1 MGKPFSYILLSFIL
15 CLLSMTGMAQQVT
28 LSGVVTDGKDK
39 RPLPGV
45 AVSLRNS
52 DGKRIVK
59 YAVTKKDGSWQMP
72 VAQFPKGHLLLFSMM
87 GYGTDTVR
95 VEEGRNRYDIILDEK
110 SIRLKEVMVK
120 SPNIRQR
127 GDTLSYNVASF
138 ADASDKTLADVLK
151 KMPGIEVSASGEIKH
166 NGKTLNKF
174 YIEGHDMLGGRYS
187 LATSNIHQ
195 KDVATVE
202 VLQNHQP
209 VKALEDMSFSDNP
222 AINIRLKES
231 AKSRLVGTLKAGGG
245 VNPDVWIAEGTLMR
259 FTKKTQLLNTIK
271 SNNTGGNIGKES
283 NLLITDDEGGL
294 LSREYTLKDYIDLR
308 PDRLTDIDEDRV
320 RDNRS
325 HSVALNNL
333 WAIGGSTDISTQFIY
348 NHDRLV
354 SASQSST
361 SYFLNDSTIVNE
373 ENQRAKTKQNQLTAS
388 VALNTNTDRL
398 YLSNTLSTDIK
409 WNDIGIVTT
418 GTYPNT
424 QAADVPSY
432 KVKNRLE
439 LLKRNGNRAYTFNS
453 YTTITSNPHTLSVER
468 GAERQWQS
476 MKSRAFYSN
485 NSTSLGF
492 YLHPFTISMKAGLIV
507 MSRSMESKAEGLPDS
522 LGMAANHVGMNFLRV
537 YVSPEA
543 EYSRHG
549 WNIRMSVPVSYTPYM
564 YKDKLLDCSDSHHK
578 VLFSP
583 NAFAK
588 YTFSS
593 HFDMSLSGGIMQRE
607 INEQD
612 FYGGLIMSDYRNLSL
627 GYIDYATDRVNHL
640 SLGLNYKQPLHT
652 LFANASLS
660 RSRSENHRIT
670 SRNFVGDYIINSYE
684 SGDIHTD
691 SWMASARV
699 GKGLGF
705 MRGMINL
712 SANYM
717 DFEGTMLQS
726 AILSHYR
733 SQMWSL
739 SAKLNLRPAECLQL
753 TYNIDYAHESMR
765 LKDVSLVSTSSSLS
779 QQLDCRLNIT
789 KQWLLKLT
797 GSHYSNQVAEGSHKQ
812 LVMADAST
820 SYSFKNGIEIA
831 LNATNIF
838 NKSEYGYTV
847 LSSLMRTSRTYQL
860 RPRIIYATVFLHF

>member
-1 MGKPFSYILLSFIL
+1 MPLV
-15 CLLSMTGMAQQVT
+15 GMAQQVT
-28 LSGVVTDGKDK
+28 LSGMVTDGGDM
-39 RPLPGV
+39 RPMGGV
-45 AVSLRNS
+45 AVSLRQA
-52 DGKRIVK
+52 DGRRVVK

-72 VAQFPKGHLLLFSMM
+72 LMEFPKGHLLLFSMM

-95 VEEGRNRYDIILDEK
+95 VDDGRSRYDVTLYEK
-110 SIRLKEVMVK
+110 TVRLKEVTVK

-138 ADASDKTLADVLK
+138 ADVSDKTLADVLK
-151 KMPGIEVSASGEIKH
+151 KMPGIEVSESGEIKH

-187 LATSNIHQ
+187 LATNNIHQ

-202 VLQNHQP
+202 VLQNHQS
-209 VKALEDMSFSDNP
+209 VKALEGMSFSDNP

-245 VNPDVWIAEGTLMR
+245 FYPDVWIAEGTLMR
-259 FTKKTQLLNTIK
+259 FSKKTQSLNTVK
-271 SNNTGGNIGKES
+271 SNNAGGNIGKES
-283 NLLITDDEGGL
+283 NMLITDDDSGL
-294 LSREYTLKDYIDLR
+294 LNREYTLRDYINLR

-325 HSVALNNL
+325 HIVALNNL
-333 WAIGGSTDISTQFIY
+333 WAISGNTDISTQFIY
-348 NHDRLV
+348 NHDRLM

-373 ENQRAKTKQNQLTAS
+373 EDQHAKTKQNLLTAS

-398 YLSNTLSTDIK
+398 YLSNILSTDIN

-424 QAADVPSY
+424 QVADVPSY

-439 LLKRNGNRAYTFNS
+439 LLKRNGNRAFTFSS
-453 YTTITSNPHTLSVER
+453 YTTFTSNPHTLSVER

-476 MKSRAFYSN
+476 VKPRAFYSN

-507 MSRSMESKAEGLPDS
+507 MSRSMESEAEGIPDS
-522 LGMAANHVGMNFLRV
+522 LGMTANHVGMNFMRV

-549 WNIRMSVPVSYTPYM
+549 WNIRMSMPVSYTPYM
-564 YKDKLLDCSDSHHK
+564 YKDKLLGHSDSRHK
-578 VLFSP
+578 VQFSP
-583 NAFAK
+583 SVFAK
-588 YTFSS
+588 YTLSS
-593 HFDMSLSGGIMQRE
+593 HFDISLSGNITQRE

-612 FYGGLIMSDYRNLSL
+612 FYDGLIMSDYRNMSL
-627 GYIDYATDRVNHL
+627 GYIDYAADHIKHL
-640 SLGLNYKQPLHT
+640 SLGLNYRQPLHT

-660 RSRSENHRIT
+660 RSRSESHRIT
-670 SRNFVGDYIINSYE
+670 SRDFAGDYIINSYE
-684 SGDIHTD
+684 SGDTHTD

-699 GKGLGF
+699 AKGLGF
-705 MRGMINL
+705 IRGMISL

-717 DFEGTMLQS
+717 DFEGMMLQS
-726 AILSHYR
+726 TTLSHYR
-733 SQMWSL
+733 SQMWNL
-739 SAKLNLRPAECLQL
+739 SAKINLRPAECLLL
-753 TYNIDYAHESMR
+753 TYEAGYAHETMR
-765 LKDVSLVSTSSSLS
+765 LKDVALVSTSSSLS
-779 QQLDCRLNIT
+779 QHLDCRLNLT
-789 KQWLLKLT
+789 KRWLIKLT
-797 GSHYSNQVAEGSHKQ
+797 GSHYSNQVAEGLHKH
-812 LVMADAST
+812 LIMADAST
-820 SYSFKNGIEIA
+820 SYSLKNGIEIA
-831 LNATNIF
+831 LSATNIF
-838 NKSEYGYTV
+838 DKSEYGYMV
-847 LSSLMRTSRTYQL
+847 LSSLMRTSRTYRL